1 LSQAAA
7 FPETPAGL
15 GSFTSRSA
23 RNFHLLGAP
32 ASRRPAALR
41 QTVPTCRRDVGA
53 PKACNPVRTEISRT
67 SCLLAKRQRAG
78 ALQDALRI
86 SGIIVSRAQRLGL
99 STLRSSPATE
109 DGEDGR
115 RPSAAFPRGIC
126 SLSFFDRFVDGFA
139 SILPEI
145 SKNLG
150 DSSLS
155 LFVTSHSC
163 KFDHPLQRPLNS
175 VNCDVCAL
183 ADMTPSCRPEE
194 RRAFNELVQPLLA
207 RLARLY
213 SGGLACAL
221 PKLCQRQS
229 SCLRRGRA

>member
-1 LSQAAA
+1 MATSTQTRRRRSQGLQSGSHGNLADVPSSCKAPEGWRSPRRFA
-7 FPETPAGL
+7 DFRNHRVTRSVLECGGPPPLFP
-15 GSFTSRSA
+15 
-23 RNFHLLGAP
+23 
-32 ASRRPAALR
+32 
-41 QTVPTCRRDVGA
+41 QTYVA
-53 PKACNPVRTEISRT
+53 Y
-67 SCLLAKRQRAG
+67 L
-78 ALQDALRI
+78 
-86 SGIIVSRAQRLGL
+86 
-99 STLRSSPATE
+99 
-109 DGEDGR
+109 
-115 RPSAAFPRGIC
+115 
-126 SLSFFDRFVDGFA
+126 FDRFVDGFA

-163 KFDHPLQRPLNS
+163 KIDHPLQQPLNS

-221 PKLCQRQS
+221 PKLCQLQS
-229 SCLRRGRA
+229 SGLWRGRA